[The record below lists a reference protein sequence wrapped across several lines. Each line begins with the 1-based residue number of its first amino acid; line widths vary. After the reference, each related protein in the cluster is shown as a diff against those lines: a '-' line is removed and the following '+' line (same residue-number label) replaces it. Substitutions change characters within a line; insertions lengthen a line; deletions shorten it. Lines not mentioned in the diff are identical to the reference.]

1 MWWESA
7 DASRETKYAGYPVE
21 GVSVSRVFVKAERN
35 LVCSSNT
42 ILKIGDLNSW
52 QSLHWDRHLE
62 PTLDSNYCDVLIKTL
77 STSVNIFCLIHPFIK
92 IKNMIT
98 VYVQNK

>member
-1 MWWESA
+1 MQ
-7 DASRETKYAGYPVE
+7 AGKPNTLE
-21 GVSVSRVFVKAERN
+21 GASVSRVFVKAERN
-35 LVCSSNT
+35 LDCSSNT

-77 STSVNIFCLIHPFIK
+77 STTLTYFVLFIHLLR
-92 IKNMIT
+92 
-98 VYVQNK
+98 